1 MKVKEK
7 FITDDK
13 GKTISV
19 ILDIGEYKKLQA
31 HIDELEDVVLY
42 DKAKKSKDGVI
53 PFDKAIAEIEKGKST
68 KKIK

>member
-19 ILDIGEYKKLQA
+19 ILDIEEYKKLQA

-42 DKAKKSKDGVI
+42 DRAKKSKDEVI
-53 PFDKAIAEIEKGKST
+53 PFDKAIVEIEKGRNI
-68 KKIK
+68 KKAR